1 LKRSNLFAT
10 ISKEKEA
17 GLECRSAELMVK
29 AGLVKN
35 FGSGTWSYT
44 HLGKK
49 VLDNIETAVREEMDE
64 IAQEVKMHQLQT
76 SEIWKQSGRW
86 KNFEGDEFFTLEN
99 REGKEF
105 TIAATHE
112 EAATVLAKEQIR
124 SYRDIDLTIYQIARK
139 FRDDHAR
146 KGLLR
151 AKEFIMKDAYSFHR
165 SQEGLNQKYSDFL
178 KAYRRIFNKL
188 GLEYTEVE
196 ADNGDMGG
204 KRSHEFLA
212 HSEEG
217 SDTYLTCTERS
228 CNYGTKQMEEE
239 KCGKC
244 GSNLEKVSGIEIGH
258 CFQLGDRYSQKDS
271 IGLTYTSKDGEKKE
285 VMMASYGIGI
295 SRLISAI
302 IEQNNDEN
310 GIKWNSTVSAFETAV
325 ITARH
330 EEQVKEKA
338 EEIREAL
345 DSKDTLFYDDEQS
358 VGEQFA
364 EADLIGVNRK
374 IILGNNYLENGK
386 IEIEDRNGDNR
397 QLEGLEELEEVITS

>member
-1 LKRSNLFAT
+1 MRRSELFAT
-10 ISKEKEA
+10 VSKETET

-49 VLDNIETAVREEMDE
+49 VLDNIEEVVGREMNLVS
-64 IAQEVKMHQLQT
+64 QEVKMHQLQT

-86 KNFEGDEFFTLEN
+86 ENFEGDEFFTLEN
-99 REGKEF
+99 RDGKDF

-112 EAATVLAKEQIR
+112 EAATALAQDHIN
-124 SYRDIDLTIYQIARK
+124 SYRDLDLAFYQIGRK

-165 SQEGLNQKYSDFL
+165 NQEGLNRKYREFL
-178 KAYRRIFNKL
+178 EAYRRIFQQL
-188 GLEYTEVE
+188 GLEYSEVE

-204 KRSHEFLA
+204 NRSHEFIA
-212 HSEEG
+212 ESEEG
-217 SDTYLTCTERS
+217 SDTCLKCVNKA
-228 CNYGTKQMEEE
+228 CNYGTKQMNEEN
-239 KCGKC
+239 CGEC
-244 GSNLEKVSGIEIGH
+244 GSDLEKVNGIEIGH
-258 CFQLGDRYSQKDS
+258 CFQLGDRYTQEDA
-271 IGLTYTSKDGEKKE
+271 IGLTYTTESGEEKE
-285 VMMASYGIGI
+285 VLMASYGIGV

-310 GIKWNSTVSAFETAV
+310 GITWNATVSAYENAV
-325 ITARH
+325 IVARH
-330 EEQVKEKA
+330 EDEVRQKA
-338 EEIREAL
+338 EEIYNAL
-345 DSKDTLFYDDEQS
+345 SSETTLFYDDEQS

-364 EADLIGVNRK
+364 EADLIGINRK
-374 IILGNNYLENGK
+374 IILGNNYLENGE
-386 IEIEDRNGDNR
+386 IEIEHRNGDTR
-397 QLEGLEELEEVITS
+397 KVEGLEELKEVITS